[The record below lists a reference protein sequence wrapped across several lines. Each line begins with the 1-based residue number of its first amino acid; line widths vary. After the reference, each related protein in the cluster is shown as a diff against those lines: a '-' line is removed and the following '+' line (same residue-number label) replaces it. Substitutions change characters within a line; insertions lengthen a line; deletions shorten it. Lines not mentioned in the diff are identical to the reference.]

1 MRIKFIHYLKSLS
14 RLANLS
20 IITMHFPFEQP
31 ETQYII
37 KLTQL
42 NQLAQALP
50 AAVQLKGSYQINYT
64 VFPRT
69 AQQSFLLST
78 ESTSLFCQNLE
89 HANNRHTSVNMI

>member
-42 NQLAQALP
+42 NQLAQVASAASSSPTVGFLSNKLHGFSTNRSTKLP
-50 AAVQLKGSYQINYT
+50 ALN
-64 VFPRT
+64 
-69 AQQSFLLST
+69 
-78 ESTSLFCQNLE
+78 
-89 HANNRHTSVNMI
+89 